1 LLKTRVFVIL
11 DPLTKL
17 LAILEFVVEYIAEGF
32 WLGRMREEVEMISRK
47 IAPILAC
54 LAIFAFIASGC
65 VDTKSIK
72 KLENEVSRLNQ
83 IIQQKDAKIKM
94 LTEQGQLKQ
103 ESLDSITKELDSVK
117 KELNSTK
124 KELDSMNKKLNTL
137 TANPVTLKK

>member
-1 LLKTRVFVIL
+1 
-11 DPLTKL
+11 
-17 LAILEFVVEYIAEGF
+17 
-32 WLGRMREEVEMISRK
+32 MISRK